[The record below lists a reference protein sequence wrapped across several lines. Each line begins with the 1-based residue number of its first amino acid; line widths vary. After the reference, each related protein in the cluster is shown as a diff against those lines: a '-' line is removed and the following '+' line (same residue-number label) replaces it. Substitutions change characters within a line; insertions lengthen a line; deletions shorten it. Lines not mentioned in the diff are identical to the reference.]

1 METIIRVAALYAFVI
16 LSLRLLGKREFG
28 QLSPAE
34 LVTLLLI
41 PEIASQALVRD
52 DFSLTYA
59 VIGLST
65 LFLLV
70 SLTSLVSHRFKRAET
85 LLEGSPTVLVTQ
97 GEFVVANMN
106 RERITPDEVYLEM
119 RHSGLTELGEVR
131 WAILETDG
139 RISIVGQD
147 PDGPRGDPE
156 PGRAP

>member
-52 DFSLTYA
+52 DFSLTNA

-85 LLEGSPTVLVTQ
+85 LLDGSPTVVVTQ

-106 RERITPDEVYLEM
+106 RERFTQEFPALVPLFDQFFRTTP
-119 RHSGLTELGEVR
+119 
-131 WAILETDG
+131 
-139 RISIVGQD
+139 
-147 PDGPRGDPE
+147 
-156 PGRAP
+156 